1 MPETPASVAAGEGRV
16 DTAAEPTPASV
27 DLQRIPPVRGIVPLH
42 NHRGKPYTILDLRRW
57 LRLIRLVHKAEKI
70 DLLAHGTASLPRD
83 LFDLARQ
90 LDARLSWRTD
100 CAVPPP
106 DLKNWRDEGLF
117 DLFLA
122 PRSLKE
128 SHLDAWLDAC
138 CAAELPVRVQVLAPL
153 EPGFDAEALARR
165 LAEARVCAVNVAAF
179 DPFQAKRP
187 ARNAGESRRSV
198 EVMNAFV
205 RALDEAGVEANLVG
219 LPFCQAGRENWP
231 NVQNSR
237 QFHLDHQQYQ
247 MPSYDIARRLYGRA
261 PVVAN
266 KALLML
272 LARHTVQGNRID
284 DRLLPWLLESPWL
297 HARVAAWRRLTR
309 QFRFLRHVPKAVAPG
324 EEAAQAGI
332 ASPLLEERRNL
343 GPACAACSLRRIC
356 DGPTPAFKRA
366 LPGLRIEAQP
376 GDLVTSVQRFAERQ
390 HKHYDAIDADRH
402 RLPEGYAEL
411 AEKVARLV
419 VNQAPNRL
427 LAATDYGVEDSF
439 FDRMEG
445 GLRWFS
451 YANAE
456 KLSTSL
462 GRYEPPFTVS
472 TLVAGG
478 MADFIGFS
486 VGRYVRLLCPMEAY
500 RHEITLHVAADGRF
514 VLLRD
519 GIPVRPAEFSSQ
531 YYVPRRLGDVIEP
544 RLSIWNIDGNLVT
557 QTVRVW
563 TEAPAPQAERPPIKY
578 SVVIVCTRYTRRL
591 QATLRSIAH
600 QRGVDLRQIEII
612 VGYVPGLDATDDL
625 LDSIQ
630 STFPD
635 LRILRSPFPPERA
648 FSKGFMINE
657 SATMASGEWI
667 ALMDADIVLHP
678 DMFAAVEREGHDT
691 HFVFPDGRKMLTR
704 ETTARVLLGEI
715 EPWNDWQALMDTP
728 GEHRRGEAKGIPI
741 GFFQCVRVHAFR
753 EVKYQEVEHFEWAD
767 MQFGIDMRA
776 KFGLEKRLSLPVAHL
791 DHGGS
796 RWYGTQQHF

>member
-1 MPETPASVAAGEGRV
+1 
-16 DTAAEPTPASV
+16 
-27 DLQRIPPVRGIVPLH
+27 
-42 NHRGKPYTILDLRRW
+42 
-57 LRLIRLVHKAEKI
+57 
-70 DLLAHGTASLPRD
+70 
-83 LFDLARQ
+83 
-90 LDARLSWRTD
+90 
-100 CAVPPP
+100 
-106 DLKNWRDEGLF
+106 
-117 DLFLA
+117 
-122 PRSLKE
+122 
-128 SHLDAWLDAC
+128 
-138 CAAELPVRVQVLAPL
+138 
-153 EPGFDAEALARR
+153 
-165 LAEARVCAVNVAAF
+165 
-179 DPFQAKRP
+179 
-187 ARNAGESRRSV
+187 
-198 EVMNAFV
+198 
-205 RALDEAGVEANLVG
+205 
-219 LPFCQAGRENWP
+219 
-231 NVQNSR
+231 
-237 QFHLDHQQYQ
+237 
-247 MPSYDIARRLYGRA
+247 
-261 PVVAN
+261 
-266 KALLML
+266 
-272 LARHTVQGNRID
+272 
-284 DRLLPWLLESPWL
+284 
-297 HARVAAWRRLTR
+297 
-309 QFRFLRHVPKAVAPG
+309 
-324 EEAAQAGI
+324 
-332 ASPLLEERRNL
+332 
-343 GPACAACSLRRIC
+343 
-356 DGPTPAFKRA
+356 
-366 LPGLRIEAQP
+366 
-376 GDLVTSVQRFAERQ
+376 
-390 HKHYDAIDADRH
+390 
-402 RLPEGYAEL
+402 
-411 AEKVARLV
+411 
-419 VNQAPNRL
+419 
-427 LAATDYGVEDSF
+427 
-439 FDRMEG
+439 
-445 GLRWFS
+445 
-451 YANAE
+451 
-456 KLSTSL
+456 
-462 GRYEPPFTVS
+462 
-472 TLVAGG
+472 
-478 MADFIGFS
+478 
-486 VGRYVRLLCPMEAY
+486 
-500 RHEITLHVAADGRF
+500 

-563 TEAPAPQAERPPIKY
+563 TEAPAPEAERPPIKY

-612 VGYVPGLDATDDL
+612 IGYVPGLDATDDL

-704 ETTARVLLGEI
+704 DTTARVLLGEI